1 MNRLKKLILPVKI
14 FAAWVLA
21 NVLTILTWI
30 TLYPL
35 LEWANIINH
44 PSQHPYWLVPV
55 LVVYL
60 IASLNWLFNFKH
72 MYYQWV
78 QWRFWTKKH
87 RGK

>member
-14 FAAWVLA
+14 FAAWVIA
-21 NVLTILTWI
+21 NVLTVLSWL

>member
-14 FAAWVLA
+14 FTAWILA
-21 NVLTILTWI
+21 NVLTVLTWL

-35 LEWANIINH
+35 LEWAHIVKH
-44 PSQHPYWLVPV
+44 PSEHVYWVVTV
-55 LVVYL
+55 LVIYL

-78 QWRFWTKKH
+78 QWRFWNKNH